1 MQYYPSGLPWLEA
14 YSPSEQPYKYNGK
27 EFVEM
32 HGLDEYDSKA
42 RWYYPAICRTTT
54 VDPLSDKYPELS
66 PYVYC
71 NWNPIKYVDPD
82 GMDDFEVNWNPETS
96 KVTIKQIE
104 NKDYDQFHVVDA
116 GGSRVA
122 SSKQYTYR
130 TITQLRNGQWGGGNL
145 SLFNVKGDDNATELF
160 EFLSLNF
167 TEKNGSPLEWSRV
180 IIGTS
185 TSGRNI
191 IGTSMKENATGVG
204 HYIMY
209 YGYTLRGV
217 DHNHPHGTG
226 PSHADID
233 NALIYHLKFPQ
244 AILRVFANGKYIP
257 YDENTMRSMSGGE
270 LKEIEV
276 IGIKR

>member
-1 MQYYPSGLPWLEA
+1 MVS
-14 YSPSEQPYKYNGK
+14 
-27 EFVEM
+27 
-32 HGLDEYDSKA
+32 
-42 RWYYPAICRTTT
+42 
-54 VDPLSDKYPELS
+54 
-66 PYVYC
+66 
-71 NWNPIKYVDPD
+71 
-82 GMDDFEVNWNPETS
+82 
-96 KVTIKQIE
+96 
-104 NKDYDQFHVVDA
+104 
-116 GGSRVA
+116 
-122 SSKQYTYR
+122 
-130 TITQLRNGQWGGGNL
+130 GGGNL